1 VQTVQLLIG
10 GRDVD
15 ARNGATFERLNPM
28 TGETATIAAAATV
41 ADAIAAADA
50 AAEAFPAWAA
60 LGPSAR
66 RAKLLRAADV
76 LESQAM
82 RFVEAVTTE
91 TGATAGWTHFNVHL
105 AAGMLREAASMTS
118 QISGE
123 VIPSDV
129 AGSLA
134 MSIRQP
140 VGVVLGLAP
149 WNAPIILGVRAIAMP
164 LTCGNTVILKASEIC
179 PATHRMLG
187 TVLQEAGLGAGVVNV
202 ITHDA
207 KDAAAVVE
215 AMIAH
220 RAVRRVNFTGSTLV
234 GRSVA
239 LLAAKYLKPVL
250 LELGG
255 KAPLVVLADAD
266 VDAAV
271 DATVFGAFANQGQ
284 ICMSTERVIIDESV
298 ADEFAAKLAKRVK
311 ALPSGDPRQGDV
323 VLGSVVGRATVDRVQ
338 RLVNAAVAQ
347 GAKLLTGGAAQGT
360 IMQGVVVDH
369 VRPEMALFREESFGP
384 QVSITRVSS
393 ADEAVR
399 LANDTD
405 YGLAASVFS
414 RDIAKALDV
423 ARRIDSGICHINGPT
438 VHDEAQMPFGGMKAS
453 GYGRFGGK
461 AAVEQFTETRWITIQ
476 TTARHYPF

>member
-1 VQTVQLLIG
+1 
-10 GRDVD
+10 
-15 ARNGATFERLNPM
+15 M
-28 TGETATIAAAATV
+28 
-41 ADAIAAADA
+41 
-50 AAEAFPAWAA
+50 
-60 LGPSAR
+60 
-66 RAKLLRAADV
+66 
-76 LESQAM
+76 
-82 RFVEAVTTE
+82 
-91 TGATAGWTHFNVHL
+91 
-105 AAGMLREAASMTS
+105 
-118 QISGE
+118 
-123 VIPSDV
+123 
-129 AGSLA
+129 
-134 MSIRQP
+134 
-140 VGVVLGLAP
+140 
-149 WNAPIILGVRAIAMP
+149 
-164 LTCGNTVILKASEIC
+164 
-179 PATHRMLG
+179 
-187 TVLQEAGLGAGVVNV
+187 
-202 ITHDA
+202 
-207 KDAAAVVE
+207 
-215 AMIAH
+215 
-220 RAVRRVNFTGSTLV
+220 
-234 GRSVA
+234 
-239 LLAAKYLKPVL
+239 
-250 LELGG
+250 
-255 KAPLVVLADAD
+255 
-266 VDAAV
+266 
-271 DATVFGAFANQGQ
+271 
-284 ICMSTERVIIDESV
+284 IIDESV

-347 GAKLLTGGAAQGT
+347 GATLLTGGAAQGT

>member
-1 VQTVQLLIG
+1 MQTVQLLIG

-164 LTCGNTVILKASEIC
+164 LACGNTVILKASEIC

-220 RAVRRVNFTGSTLV
+220 RAVRRVNFTGSTSV

-284 ICMSTERVIIDESV
+284 ICMST
-298 ADEFAAKLAKRVK
+298 
-311 ALPSGDPRQGDV
+311 
-323 VLGSVVGRATVDRVQ
+323 
-338 RLVNAAVAQ
+338 
-347 GAKLLTGGAAQGT
+347 
-360 IMQGVVVDH
+360 
-369 VRPEMALFREESFGP
+369 
-384 QVSITRVSS
+384 
-393 ADEAVR
+393 
-399 LANDTD
+399 
-405 YGLAASVFS
+405 
-414 RDIAKALDV
+414 
-423 ARRIDSGICHINGPT
+423 
-438 VHDEAQMPFGGMKAS
+438 
-453 GYGRFGGK
+453 
-461 AAVEQFTETRWITIQ
+461 
-476 TTARHYPF
+476 

>member
-220 RAVRRVNFTGSTLV
+220 RAVRRVNFTGSTSV

-414 RDIAKALDV
+414 RDIAKALNV

>member
-1 VQTVQLLIG
+1 
-10 GRDVD
+10 
-15 ARNGATFERLNPM
+15 
-28 TGETATIAAAATV
+28 
-41 ADAIAAADA
+41 
-50 AAEAFPAWAA
+50 
-60 LGPSAR
+60 
-66 RAKLLRAADV
+66 
-76 LESQAM
+76 
-82 RFVEAVTTE
+82 
-91 TGATAGWTHFNVHL
+91 
-105 AAGMLREAASMTS
+105 
-118 QISGE
+118 
-123 VIPSDV
+123 
-129 AGSLA
+129 
-134 MSIRQP
+134 

-164 LTCGNTVILKASEIC
+164 LACGNTVILKASEIC
-179 PATHRMLG
+179 PATHRLLG
-187 TVLQEAGLGAGVVNV
+187 TVLQEAGLDAGVVNV

-220 RAVRRVNFTGSTLV
+220 RAVRRVNFTGSTSV

-255 KAPLVVLADAD
+255 KAPLLVLADAD
-266 VDAAV
+266 IDAAV

-284 ICMSTERVIIDESV
+284 ICMSTERVIIEEPV
-298 ADEFAAKLAKRVK
+298 ADEFAAKLAKRVA

-360 IMQGVVVDH
+360 IMQGIVVDH

-384 QVSITRVSS
+384 QVSITRVRSL
-393 ADEAVR
+393 DEAVR
-399 LANDTD
+399 LANDTE
-405 YGLAASVFS
+405 YGLAAAVFS

-423 ARRIDSGICHINGPT
+423 AKRIDSGICHINGPT
-438 VHDEAQMPFGGMKAS
+438 VHDEAQMPFGGVKAS

-476 TTARHYPF
+476 TTPRHYPF